1 MKFTVTSNNVENHAS
16 IFFFKNKIR
25 NTLHVFKKN
34 IFIMFTNCS
43 IDQTDVQGMY
53 DWKKTNQ

>member
-25 NTLHVFKKN
+25 NTLFKK
-34 IFIMFTNCS
+34 IFSLCLQIAP
-43 IDQTDVQGMY
+43 
-53 DWKKTNQ
+53 